1 MHAQTLAQRI
11 KTIGGTVPGSLENK
25 ASQRSLQPPKDT
37 TDIVAVIRGVIA
49 AEEAAIAQYNKI
61 IRLCEGRD
69 YVTQDLMI
77 SILGGEE
84 DHRREFMG
92 FLREYAKA

>member
-1 MHAQTLAQRI
+1 
-11 KTIGGTVPGSLENK
+11 
-25 ASQRSLQPPKDT
+25 
-37 TDIVAVIRGVIA
+37 VIA

-77 SILGGEE
+77 AILGGEE

-92 FLREYAKA
+92 FLREYSKT